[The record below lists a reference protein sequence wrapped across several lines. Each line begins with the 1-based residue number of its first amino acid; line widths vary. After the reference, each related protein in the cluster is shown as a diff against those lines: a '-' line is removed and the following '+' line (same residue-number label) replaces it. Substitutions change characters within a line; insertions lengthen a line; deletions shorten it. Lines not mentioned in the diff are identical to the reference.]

1 MSDLPTF
8 GLLQQAH
15 ARPMTG
21 EHLEVLGKQ
30 ASARWSCGEVKRL
43 SDAVVE
49 TVKHAGLSPEQVKR
63 VVEFANQDA
72 YLKEFK
78 KEGSE
83 HKFVDFP
90 GGPADP
96 AEVLRDLNSG
106 AGGSVFDRGS
116 SDYNTPP
123 SEKTASAKSDY
134 EHDMIAMFAGEKVS
148 EEYVY
153 ADPMAPLVELR
164 DKVAG
169 AVSTFNDQVSGLEVA
184 YADLADSLYR
194 QVKQAALEG
203 SELGEIVQVMAEVAP
218 STEHMKVA
226 FQLMTPRLLREGV
239 YSSGAALQ
247 ASFSK
252 TAGMRVVNHEHP
264 LCVDFGEY
272 CEVLSKLAELRSAQT
287 DSRAALMEIDEV
299 IRKEGSIADA
309 SERAGKFLAEHGR
322 NAEELLGKG
331 TLPGQAARHLIH
343 HGRGY
348 GAALA
353 ADALSGG
360 ALHRAAIRGVDSLV
374 PDVLSGGQPNKQKQI
389 RHAEGPLAVLTGKYD
404 Q

>member
-116 SDYNTPP
+116 ADYNAPP

-164 DKVAG
+164 DKIAG

-194 QVKQAALEG
+194 RVKQAALEG
-203 SELGEIVQVMAEVAP
+203 AELGEIVQVLAEVAP

-226 FQLMTPRLLREGV
+226 FQLMTPRLIREGV
-239 YSSGAALQ
+239 YSSGTALQ

-287 DSRAALMEIDEV
+287 DSRAALEEIDEV
-299 IRKEGSIADA
+299 IRKEGSLADMYGK
-309 SERAGKFLAEHGR
+309 AGKFLGKAGDSVE
-322 NAEELLGKG
+322 NFVGKG
-331 TLPGQAARHLIH
+331 TLAGDIAGGATRNAH
-343 HGRGY
+343 HIG
-348 GAALA
+348 LA
-353 ADALSGG
+353 AAGNAML
-360 ALHRAAIRGVDSLV
+360 
-374 PDVLSGGQPNKQKQI
+374 GGQPLNAAADIATSYIPGPSQNKQI
-389 RHAEGPLAVLTGKYD
+389 RQQEGILPLITGKYR